1 MPQSLY
7 GHWANSPEPHGGDQA
22 PYIAGRR
29 AKAIVTLLRGI
40 HDREA
45 VLVLTGASSGQS
57 AVIGDVIAALARES
71 IRVIRLGN
79 PDAPR
84 WSLRALIGQILGR
97 PVKALTYD
105 EVAAA
110 VAVLLTAR
118 AGEGQVVIAVDE
130 AQTLTDRALEFLLLL
145 TSLVRSRSPL
155 LQLILAGRGDFLD
168 RQWSSDLR
176 AVTGQVAVRVALEPL
191 ADAHAK
197 DDAAFRLE
205 PDGCAIDDAATG
217 EALAEILRHSADAPR
232 QIDRMSSAIGIQRS
246 RRPLT
251 RNGRKNWIA
260 SLKPAPE
267 LPIPAVTPIATAAQP
282 VTVADRPAVPLW
294 GPAAPPMPAATL
306 APECAQKSVVISP
319 AVRAQGGSRPIRAA
333 AATVLAAAA
342 AVMIAALGGIVPE
355 GMEWE
360 GRVTN
365 AIPPVLPSDAL
376 PALAS
381 PQSPKSPPAIDP
393 LAAGGGRAE
402 KPAEAAVTTKREA
415 ESIPISQNAVAD
427 ASAHAPSPPL
437 TQAKGA
443 EPIAAAPTPA
453 VSDAITATLPLPPA
467 AFGSS
472 TVVEAEAV
480 TPLAAA
486 PTAAAL
492 PEPPGA
498 EPGSEAATATTAP
511 VPPQAMDRPDI
522 VAPPDAG
529 GALTSPAPRSSPV
542 QDTPPTAPPSAA
554 TTQAPVV
561 GTAATPAAPNPSIA
575 SPTTIAP
582 STALAPAR
590 PAVSTPEMV
599 AALLR
604 RGNVLLQ
611 QGDMSAARLVYERAA
626 ASGSGAGA
634 TGAGKTYD
642 PVVLARMDAR
652 GLRGDAALAAD
663 WYRKA
668 IALGDSEAGE
678 LLKALSARTGP

>member
-7 GHWANSPEPHGGDQA
+7 GYWANPPCDDQA

-29 AKAIVTLLRGI
+29 AEAIVTLLRGI

-45 VLVLTGASSGQS
+45 LLILTGVTGSGQS
-57 AVIGDVIAALARES
+57 AVLGAVIAALARES

-97 PVKALTYD
+97 PIEALTYD

-118 AGEGQVVIAVDE
+118 AGEGQIVVAVDE

-145 TSLVRSRSPL
+145 TSLVRRRSPL

-168 RQWSSDLR
+168 RQWSTDLR
-176 AVTGQVAVRVALEPL
+176 ATTGRVAVRVALEPL

-197 DDAAFRLE
+197 DEAAFRLE
-205 PDGCAIDDAATG
+205 QTGGAIDAATG
-217 EALAEILRHSADAPR
+217 EALAEILRHSAGTPR
-232 QIDRMSSAIGIQRS
+232 QIDRMLASSAIGIHRS
-246 RRPLT
+246 RGPLT

-260 SLKPAPE
+260 SLNPAPE
-267 LPIPAVTPIATAAQP
+267 LPIPAATPIATAAQP
-282 VTVADRPAVPLW
+282 VSVADRPAVPLW
-294 GPAAPPMPAATL
+294 GAAAPPMPAATP
-306 APECAQKSVVISP
+306 APECAQKSVAISP
-319 AVRAQGGSRPIRAA
+319 AVRAPEGRRPARAA
-333 AATVLAAAA
+333 AGTVLAAAA
-342 AVMIAALGGIVPE
+342 AVLIAALGGIVPE
-355 GMEWE
+355 GIEWE
-360 GRVTN
+360 GRVTD
-365 AIPPVLPSDAL
+365 AIPPVLPDSAL

-381 PQSPKSPPAIDP
+381 TPR
-393 LAAGGGRAE
+393 AAY
-402 KPAEAAVTTKREA
+402 
-415 ESIPISQNAVAD
+415 
-427 ASAHAPSPPL
+427 
-437 TQAKGA
+437 
-443 EPIAAAPTPA
+443 
-453 VSDAITATLPLPPA
+453 
-467 AFGSS
+467 GSS
-472 TVVEAEAV
+472 TAVETDAA

-492 PEPPGA
+492 SEPPSA
-498 EPGSEAATATTAP
+498 APGSEAATATTAP
-511 VPPQAMDRPDI
+511 RPQPATDRSDL
-522 VAPPDAG
+522 VAPRGVG
-529 GALTSPAPRSSPV
+529 GASPSPAPHSSPV
-542 QDTPPTAPPSAA
+542 QDTPPTGPSSAA
-554 TTQAPVV
+554 TSEVPVV
-561 GTAATPAAPNPSIA
+561 GAAATPAPPNPSVA
-575 SPTTIAP
+575 SPMTIAP
-582 STALAPAR
+582 STAAAPTR
-590 PAVSTPEMV
+590 PATTNPMSPEMV

-611 QGDMSAARLVYERAA
+611 QGDISAARLVYERAA

-663 WYRKA
+663 WYRRA

-678 LLKALSARTGP
+678 LLKALTARTGP